1 MDNANNVINA
11 TSSGTIHLLSHSLIL
26 AFWLLTVFNIAPR
39 EFLPSDCLISHRK
52 HPYLQGPRST
62 KPHWELLCEVL
73 SNGIDVA
80 VGDDVA
86 RQEF

>member
-1 MDNANNVINA
+1 MDNATNVINA

-39 EFLPSDCLISHRK
+39 EFLLSDYSISHRK
-52 HPYLQGPRST
+52 HPKSQGARSI
-62 KPHWELLCEVL
+62 KRHWKLLCEVL
-73 SNGIDVA
+73 SDGMDVA

-86 RQEF
+86 PQEF